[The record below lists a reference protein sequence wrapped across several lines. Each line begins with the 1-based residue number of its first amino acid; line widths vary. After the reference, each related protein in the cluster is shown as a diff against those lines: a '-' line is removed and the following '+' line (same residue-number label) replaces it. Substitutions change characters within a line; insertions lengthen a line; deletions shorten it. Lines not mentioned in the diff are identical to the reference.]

1 MGGTAFGSTVDRRWF
16 DCERGRTM
24 SIEEFSHIEHQLIL
38 NAKERYGDFF
48 TTARDASFLLSNIMS
63 WPIKDCDI
71 FIRFLSQ
78 MKKAHTLALMSL
90 VRQHR
95 IQAKM
100 TLRYFL
106 ESTVHAAYALVHVDT
121 TNYFDTVDGKKHDPQ
136 KASRAAYAWIHEHFR
151 SHSDEI
157 KRMKDLINEQT
168 AHANVYNS
176 FHNFD
181 FVGGEN
187 AAIYTTFFDFDDD
200 HWLKVDLWECAQ
212 AALVAADLILAIRN
226 VHGGFIPSRDADKVP
241 QMIEAADSLLAQ
253 LGDAKGPK

>member
-1 MGGTAFGSTVDRRWF
+1 MSYV
-16 DCERGRTM
+16 M

-38 NAKERYGDFF
+38 GAEERYGDFF
-48 TTARDASFLLSNIMS
+48 TTARDVSLVLSNIMS
-63 WPIKDCDI
+63 WPTKDCDI

-121 TNYFDTVDGKKHDPQ
+121 TNYFDTADGKKHDPQ
-136 KASRAAYAWIHEHFR
+136 KASRAAYAWIREHFE

-176 FHNFD
+176 FHNFE

-212 AALVAADLILAIRN
+212 AGLVAADLILAIRK
-226 VHGGFIPSRDADKVP
+226 VHGGFFPSRDADNVP
-241 QMIEAADSLLAQ
+241 QLIEAADRLFAHLENVPNVT
-253 LGDAKGPK
+253 K

>member
-1 MGGTAFGSTVDRRWF
+1 
-16 DCERGRTM
+16 M

-38 NAKERYGDFF
+38 DAEERYGEFF
-48 TTARDASFLLSNIMS
+48 TTTRDVSLVLSNIMS
-63 WPIKDCDI
+63 WPTKDCDI

-78 MKKAHTLALMSL
+78 MKKAHTQTLMSL

-121 TNYFDTVDGKKHDPQ
+121 TNYFNTADGKKHDPQ
-136 KASRAAYAWIHEHFR
+136 KASRAAYAWISEHFT

-157 KRMKDLINEQT
+157 KRMKALINEQT

-176 FHNFD
+176 FHNFN

-212 AALVAADLILAIRN
+212 AGLVAADLILAIRK
-226 VHGGFIPSRDADKVP
+226 VHGGFIPSRDADTVP
-241 QMIEAADSLLAQ
+241 RLIEATGHLFDQ
-253 LGDAKGPK
+253 LGIPIESAK

>member
-1 MGGTAFGSTVDRRWF
+1 MN
-16 DCERGRTM
+16 
-24 SIEEFSHIEHQLIL
+24 IEEFSNIEHQMVLD
-38 NAKERYGDFF
+38 AEERYGDFF
-48 TTARDASFLLSNIMS
+48 ITARDATLLLSNFMS
-63 WPIKDCDI
+63 WPTKDCDI

-78 MKKAHTLALMSL
+78 MKKSHTLSLMAL

-106 ESTVHAAYALVHVDT
+106 ESTVHAAYALVHIET
-121 TNYFDTVDGKKHDPQ
+121 TNYFDTIEGKKHDPH
-136 KASRAAYAWIHEHFR
+136 KASRTAYAWIDKHFR

-157 KRMKDLINEQT
+157 KRMKELINQQT

-176 FHNFD
+176 FHNFHY
-181 FVGGEN
+181 VGGED

-212 AALVAADLILAIRN
+212 AGLVATDLILAIRKQY
-226 VHGGFIPSRDADKVP
+226 GGFFPSRESDKLP
-241 QMIEAADSLLAQ
+241 QMIEAVDRLLAQ
-253 LGDAKGPK
+253 LGDVAKGT